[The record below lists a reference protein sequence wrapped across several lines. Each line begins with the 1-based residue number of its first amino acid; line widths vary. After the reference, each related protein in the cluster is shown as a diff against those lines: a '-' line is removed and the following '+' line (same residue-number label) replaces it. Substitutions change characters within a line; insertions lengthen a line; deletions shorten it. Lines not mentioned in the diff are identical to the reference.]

1 MSNAYY
7 SSETQGLLMS
17 KITKFLFCCTL
28 TPHLFAHEDDTTVN
42 FTQDINLTQPM
53 QIPSG
58 DHITINGNHFK
69 LEGNNQTR
77 GLFIRSADRKT
88 SVSINDLTFD
98 QTSAK
103 GGDGNSSGGGGL
115 GAGGG
120 LFVGRNSVVTLQN
133 CSFLDCT
140 AKGGSGSPNDPIL
153 NSSSGGGGGMGGSGG
168 TGVFNAGGGGGG
180 LIEKGET
187 ASVGDTSLAHG
198 ENGKFGGGGGGSP
211 LGGGRGGFGG
221 GGGGG
226 VSAGK
231 LGGPGGNGGFG
242 GGGGGAN
249 QEEGGRAG
257 FGGES
262 GNYNGVGG
270 HGAAF
275 GGAIF
280 IETGGDLTIK
290 ESINLKGNRA
300 SIPPGT
306 SQALGHDIFMMSEGK
321 ITFDLTQNL
330 LLDSPISGNVGK
342 IAPGIDNSDTTLGGI
357 TKKGTAL
364 LKLTGDNTY
373 TGRTVVEAG
382 ELRID
387 GSILNTV
394 EVKEGATL
402 TGSFKVHQVPFEDG
416 ARPANNKGDLINS
429 GRVAPGFTD
438 LGTIEVAGNF
448 INHPTG
454 TLAVN
459 IKPSGSLNNDSVKV
473 TGNQA
478 ILNGG
483 TLELCLHPGNY
494 IAGTQFLIIDGSSVG
509 EFDKITTTGP
519 LAGLLD
525 FNTTYG
531 SVIATVL
538 NSRLFQDQT
547 LTASPARTVARC
559 ISNAT
564 IIPGSDFA
572 QVVQEL
578 GTFTNNQVNRAL
590 IDLSPAQ
597 YGALEWIN
605 ARNNSYIVNLLS
617 QYQFELCCSPRD
629 CCNCVCQANV
639 WVNGFGNFINNHS
652 WTDHLR
658 PFQANA
664 AGILAGID
672 YCFAPCIYLG
682 AAFGY
687 THTDL
692 HWKHHHG
699 KADLNSY
706 YGALYTIFKTC
717 YFNIDL
723 SFIGGGTDN
732 HAHRHL
738 NFGTIDRTPKS
749 DFWNWFLTSHL
760 GLRGNWECSCFNFEP
775 FALVDYHYFRRE
787 SFHEHRAN
795 SLNLHVRSKT
805 QNILRAEAGLKGYY
819 SIMCSCSCFAPY
831 FGLSYVGEFPLHRS
845 KQKAHFRDQT
855 CLIEAMSYDSAV
867 NLGSP
872 ELGIKWTHCNGF
884 SFVVGYKGLF
894 NSKTS
899 VNELEGRLEWVF

>member
-1 MSNAYY
+1 
-7 SSETQGLLMS
+7 MS
-17 KITKFLFCCTL
+17 KITNFLFCLTL
-28 TPHLFAHEDDTTVN
+28 TPHLFAHDVKDKESIDLALQTDHPQLN
-42 FTQDINLTQPM
+42 FTQDIKLISNLKELSDKK
-53 QIPSG
+53 IF
-58 DHITINGNHFK
+58 INGNHYK
-69 LEGNNQTR
+69 LSGDKKNR
-77 GLFIRSADRKT
+77 GLFIRKGSLT
-88 SVSINDLTFD
+88 INDLIFD
-98 QTSAK
+98 QTLAK
-103 GGDGNSSGGGGL
+103 GGDGHSGGGGGL
-115 GAGGG
+115 GAGSG
-120 LFVGRNSVVTLQN
+120 LFVGKNSAVTLQN
-133 CSFLDCT
+133 CSFVDCT
-140 AKGGSGSPNDPIL
+140 VKGGSGAPNDPIL
-153 NSSSGGGGGMGGSGG
+153 NSSSGGGGGMGGNGG

-180 LIEKGET
+180 FFEMGKN
-187 ASVGDTSLAHG
+187 ASVGDTSEAPG
-198 ENGKFGGGGGGSP
+198 ENGKFGEGGDGSP
-211 LGGGRGGFGG
+211 FGGGRGGFGG

-226 VSAGK
+226 VSK
-231 LGGPGGNGGFG
+231 DKIGGPGGSGGFG

-257 FGGES
+257 FGGAP
-262 GNYNGVGG
+262 GNHNGIGG

-290 ESINLKGNRA
+290 DSISFKGNRA
-300 SIPPGT
+300 SVPAGT

-321 ITFDLTQNL
+321 ITFDLSKDL
-330 LLDSPISGNVGK
+330 LLDNPISGNIGK
-342 IAPGIDNSDTTLGGI
+342 IAPNIDNSDTSLGGLF
-357 TKKGTAL
+357 KKGTTL

-387 GSILNTV
+387 GSVLNTV
-394 EVKEGATL
+394 EVKEGAIL
-402 TGSFKVHQVPFEDG
+402 TGSFKIHPVPSDNG
-416 ARPANNKGDLINS
+416 ARPSNNKGDLINS
-429 GRVAPGFTD
+429 GRVAPGLKD
-438 LGTIEVAGNF
+438 IGTIEVGGSF

-459 IKPSGSLNNDSVKV
+459 IKPSGSISNDSIKV
-473 TGNQA
+473 SNQA
-478 ILNGG
+478 ILNDG

-494 IAGTQFLIIDGSSVG
+494 IAGTQFLIIDGPTVG
-509 EFDKITTTGP
+509 EFKNIVTTGP

-525 FNTTYG
+525 FNITSG

-538 NSRLFQDQT
+538 NNRLFQDQL
-547 LTASPARTVARC
+547 LTASPAKVVANC

-578 GTFTNNQVNRAL
+578 GTFTNKQVNRAL

-672 YCFAPCIYLG
+672 YCFTPCIYLG
-682 AAFGY
+682 AGAGY

-692 HWKHHHG
+692 HYKHHAG
-699 KADLNSY
+699 SGELNSY
-706 YGALYTIFKTC
+706 YGTLYAIVKTC
-717 YFNIDL
+717 YFNFDL
-723 SFIGGGTDN
+723 SFIGGATDN
-732 HAHRHL
+732 DIHRHL
-738 NFGTIDRTPKS
+738 RFGTIDRKPKS
-749 DFWNWFLTSHL
+749 EFWNYFLTSHL
-760 GLRGNWECSCFNFEP
+760 GLRGNWECSCFNLEP

-787 SFHEHRAN
+787 SFHEHHAN
-795 SLNLHVRSKT
+795 SLNLDVRSKT

-819 SIMCSCSCFAPY
+819 SIMCNCSCFAPY

-845 KQKAHFRDQT
+845 KQKGNFRDQS
-855 CLIEAMSYDSAV
+855 CLIDPTAYDSAV

-899 VNELEGRLEWVF
+899 INELEGRLEWVF